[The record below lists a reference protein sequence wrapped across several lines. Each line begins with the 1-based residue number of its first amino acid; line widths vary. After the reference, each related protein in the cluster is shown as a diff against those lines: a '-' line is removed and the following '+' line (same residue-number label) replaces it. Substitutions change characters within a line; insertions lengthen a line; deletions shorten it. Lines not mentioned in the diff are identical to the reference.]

1 MKRVKLYSIAMLLIL
16 VVSAVVSPTLA
27 RAKAEISKE
36 KATMEVDSL
45 LTLRVSGFED
55 EVSWESDDETVAAV
69 DDSGTVTAMSE
80 GSATITATVFGSEY
94 TCHVTV
100 VDSNKELVQAGE
112 SKSDKGI
119 EYVAYETEQGL
130 VVLLENQNDDEIGQV
145 RITIAY
151 YGESGEMLST
161 DYTFLS
167 EMEPGRKTAIEFD
180 YPVDEEYEPVEFERF
195 ELSFRLDSGFSFR
208 KSIADQIGITSNA
221 GSDADVVMKVSNN
234 SEYNASRIEV
244 AVVFVKDG
252 KVVGFDYDYVYS
264 LEPGESEYLTAYAP
278 YDRNWDD
285 IQYDSYEV
293 FINEAYTS
301 DYE

>member
-36 KATMEVDSL
+36 KATMEIDSL

-80 GSATITATVFGSEY
+80 GSATITATVFGNEY

-130 VVLLENQNDDEIGQV
+130 VVLLENQNDDEIGQA

-161 DYTFLS
+161 DHTFLS
-167 EMEPGRKTAIEFD
+167 EM
-180 YPVDEEYEPVEFERF
+180 
-195 ELSFRLDSGFSFR
+195 
-208 KSIADQIGITSNA
+208 
-221 GSDADVVMKVSNN
+221 
-234 SEYNASRIEV
+234 
-244 AVVFVKDG
+244 
-252 KVVGFDYDYVYS
+252 
-264 LEPGESEYLTAYAP
+264 EPGESEYLTAYAP